1 MPTTTIAAIDRQ
13 LELRASP
20 ERLWRALTE
29 DGELGAWFGQRAQLD
44 LRAGGDGWLE
54 FEGYGRVPVRIE
66 VFEPV
71 TRLSWRWGDA
81 GTSVEEGS
89 TLVEFRL
96 DPLAGGGTRLHL
108 RESGFEREHSRLE
121 QHRGL
126 DDGAGPPREA
136 RRGRAVRGGDPP
148 DVHADV
154 DPRPRLWRAFSKP
167 AALGAWWAG
176 TPDLEIR
183 PGYEGWFVWPSEG
196 GRFGMRF
203 EADRAPALPVLEL
216 DAGAG
221 GPARDGDHRAAHR
234 MDARPAGG
242 RWDRPPPVRERVHR
256 ADWLRRTSTAG
267 AGTTTSCRRS
277 ADISARRPDPQ
288 PHSFAPGRRV
298 PVRLGRAHPPSTC
311 GMPVRHVDRVERASE
326 HALRS
331 LACPGDTELGRPAP
345 ASPCGN
351 A

>member
-13 LELRASP
+13 LDFRASP

-108 RESGFEREHSRLE
+108 RESGFEREHNRWSNTEGWMTELAELAKHVAVEPFEAGIRRTYALTSP
-121 QHRGL
+121 L
-126 DDGAGPPREA
+126 DR
-136 RRGRAVRGGDPP
+136 V
-148 DVHADV
+148 
-154 DPRPRLWRAFSKP
+154 WRAFSEP
-167 AALGAWWAG
+167 AELGAWWAG

-203 EADRAPALPVLEL
+203 EAVEPPRYLCWSWTPVPAVPLAEAQTVLRTEWTLVPRDDGGTDLHLFESGFTEPNGFGQNSGGWDGDILPAL
-216 DAGAG
+216 
-221 GPARDGDHRAAHR
+221 
-234 MDARPAGG
+234 
-242 RWDRPPPVRERVHR
+242 
-256 ADWLRRTSTAG
+256 RR
-267 AGTTTSCRRS
+267 
-277 ADISARRPDPQ
+277 
-288 PHSFAPGRRV
+288 H
-298 PVRLGRAHPPSTC
+298 LGEPS
-311 GMPVRHVDRVERASE
+311 
-326 HALRS
+326 
-331 LACPGDTELGRPAP
+331 
-345 ASPCGN
+345 
-351 A
+351 